1 MGMLF
6 TYFKIEFLYDPTLD
20 NIDVIDSTA
29 TSIYNKV
36 INFMVLNNL
45 QM

>member
-20 NIDVIDSTA
+20 NIDVIDST
-29 TSIYNKV
+29 TTNIYNKV

-45 QM
+45 QV